1 MDRIMQGL
9 AVALRQMPVRLRQT
23 GAYLR
28 PATRNWG
35 LSATLLAIW
44 CVLLAIFHFFPA
56 IDLDTAHH
64 FFTAT
69 ACPAGSAI
77 GRICGH
83 FADAGDTSL
92 VVIRKCLFILP
103 VVVGVAVVLRLLGNF
118 GHHGATYCRE
128 TTRQCSIALLA
139 LVAGPYLTVNLFLKQ
154 ISHRP
159 RPYQTDLFGG
169 LHPFKAAGDF
179 TGACVGNCSFIS
191 GEAAGSGWLV
201 CLVVLLPKPL
211 RLILAPPII
220 VLSLISP
227 ALRVGFGGHYV
238 SDVVLGWLSS
248 IVIYALIAECF
259 EMSQS
264 RRKRSS
270 PTAL

>member
-1 MDRIMQGL
+1 MEGL
-9 AVALRQMPVRLRQT
+9 ALALRQMPARLGQ
-23 GAYLR
+23 YQPQLR
-28 PATRNWG
+28 LVSRNWG

-44 CVLLAIFHFFPA
+44 CLLLAVFHFFPS
-56 IDLDTAHH
+56 IDLQTAQH
-64 FFTAT
+64 FFTRT
-69 ACPAGSAI
+69 ACAPGTAASV
-77 GRICGH
+77 ICGH
-83 FADAGDTSL
+83 FPDADDTL
-92 VVIRKCLFILP
+92 LIIIRKCLFYLP
-103 VVVGVAVVLRLLGNF
+103 AFVGIAIVGRLLQNL

-128 TTRQCSIALLA
+128 TTRQCSIALIA
-139 LVAGPYLTVNLFLKQ
+139 LIAGPYVLVNVILKQ

-159 RPYQTDLFGG
+159 RPYQTDLLGG
-169 LHPFKAAGDF
+169 AHPFTSAGDF
-179 TGACVGNCSFIS
+179 TGACVSNCSFIS
-191 GEAAGSGWLV
+191 GEASGSGWLV
-201 CLVVLLPKPL
+201 CLIVLLPKQL

-248 IVIYALIAECF
+248 LVVYAVIAECF

-264 RRKRSS
+264 LRKRSS